1 MTGNTSIN
9 FVNIT
14 QIDGELIGITNV
26 NNVNKVYKINGIG
39 NIELYTVNGNIVS
52 GVRSIAK
59 HNTHIYGIK
68 SDGILRKW
76 NGLSWV

>member
-14 QIDGELIGITNV
+14 QIDGELIGITNDS
-26 NNVNKVYKINGIG
+26 KVYKINGIG

-52 GVRSIAK
+52 EVKSIAK
-59 HNTHIYGIK
+59 HNTHIYGIDNNNRLK
-68 SDGILRKW
+68 TW